1 MARGLGRGQL
11 SHISPNARG
20 RRFRCA
26 SRDRLRTAVRLR
38 VRGLSRGS
46 CLGSMQCHNP
56 SRDTESLRA
65 RYLGWHSQNL
75 ELDSTGV
82 ILQVASTGVV
92 GEVPPSP
99 VIEEIASP
107 EVTSDVEES
116 RLYRRATGNSRHTR
130 FQQGDSP
137 PVRQL
142 IGCEGPGDLRRSAG
156 GQPFTGVRRMNEHP
170 RPTNDFRSNSPAKG
184 AWHPHSRSA
193 GARPLA
199 ARGCST
205 CGSELRLGHPSAE
218 RIHCKRLMGL
228 DFRSRRVGTG
238 RSIDRERV
246 VSQQFIE
253 VIPFDRPLVL
263 LQ

>member
-46 CLGSMQCHNP
+46 CLGSMKCHNA

-116 RLYRRATGNSRHTR
+116 RVYRRATGNSRHAR

-142 IGCEGPGDLRRSAG
+142 IGCEGPGDRRRSAG
-156 GQPFTGVRRMNEHP
+156 GQPFTGVRRKSESSAP
-170 RPTNDFRSNSPAKG
+170 DGRLPVQQPAQG
-184 AWHPHSRSA
+184 SLAP
-193 GARPLA
+193 PLEV
-199 ARGCST
+199 RWRTPS
-205 CGSELRLGHPSAE
+205 CGQGMFDLRLRAPPGS
-218 RIHCKRLMGL
+218 
-228 DFRSRRVGTG
+228 
-238 RSIDRERV
+238 
-246 VSQQFIE
+246 SQ
-253 VIPFDRPLVL
+253 R
-263 LQ
+263 